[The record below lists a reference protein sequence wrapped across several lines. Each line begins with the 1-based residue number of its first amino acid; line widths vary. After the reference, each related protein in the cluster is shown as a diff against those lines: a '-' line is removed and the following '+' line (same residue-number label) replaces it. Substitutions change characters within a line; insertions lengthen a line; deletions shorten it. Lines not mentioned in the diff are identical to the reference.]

1 MLSAPMMGDCTNDTM
16 MFSGLDSVSQNTV
29 PPTLCGDLTGHESR
43 NFSNLFV
50 SDVEAITRGK
60 NCSVRDCEVR
70 HGRGQDCVQHRLDGE
85 QLQVQYS
92 TGYSTE
98 QPVQY
103 RATPGTRSRWSSSP
117 ARTQTSS
124 PPPAASPTATPPRAP
139 SPHSTT
145 PTVPER

>member
-50 SDVEAITRGK
+50 SEVEAITRCN

-85 QLQVQYS
+85 QLQVQYRIQYR
-92 TGYSTE
+92 TVQYST
-98 QPVQY
+98 
-103 RATPGTRSRWSSSP
+103 TSPGTRSRLSSSP

-139 SPHSTT
+139 SPPSTT
-145 PTVPER
+145 PTEPER